1 MNGKSPR
8 KTSGEDRLPGDPS
21 PAAMIERFIRV
32 NHAGE
37 AGAKRIYA
45 GQLAILKEGEIA
57 EKIRAMAQQETE
69 HFETFDKIMKERGV
83 RPTLLLPFWHVAGFA
98 MGAGTALLGDRAA
111 MVCTAAVE
119 EAIDD
124 HYRAQAD
131 YLGEDEADLR
141 ATIVSAHA
149 DEIDHRDIARASGAG
164 ASPSHAPL
172 HAAIKAGTKA
182 VIWLS
187 ERL

>member
-83 RPTLLLPFWHVAGFA
+83 RPTLLLPFWHVAGYA
-98 MGAGTALLGDRAA
+98 LGAGTALMGERAA
-111 MVCTAAVE
+111 MACTVAVE
-119 EAIDD
+119 EVIDG
-124 HYRAQAD
+124 HYAGQHEKLGDDEKDLKKTIERFRAEEMGHRD
-131 YLGEDEADLR
+131 MG
-141 ATIVSAHA
+141 
-149 DEIDHRDIARASGAG
+149 IDHDAELTPGYCV
-164 ASPSHAPL
+164 L
-172 HAAIKAGTKA
+172 YEAIKAGTRA
-182 VIWLS
+182 AIWLS
-187 ERL
+187 ERV